1 MTLSVILASRS
12 PRRVELLSQLG
23 VKFEVLPADI
33 DESPIGNEKAVQYVE
48 RLAREKARVVAA
60 KRDGIVLGADTTV
73 EIDNEIFGQPID
85 QDDAKRMLRRLSGR
99 THEVH
104 TAVAVV
110 KNGVTRSVV
119 VTTRVCFVPVTD
131 ELLTW
136 YLQTNEWQGKAG
148 AYAIQGLGGT
158 LVDFVRG
165 SYSNVVGLPL
175 RQTADLLDIEA
186 PNEEP
191 MAR

>member
-175 RQTADLLDIEA
+175 RQTADLLNIEA

>member
-48 RLAREKARVVAA
+48 RLAREKARVVSA
-60 KRDGIVLGADTTV
+60 KRDGVVLGADTTV

>member
-175 RQTADLLDIEA
+175 SQTADLLDIEA

>member
-191 MAR
+191 IAR